1 MLRTI
6 LYFIIVTAVFLN
18 TNNAFGQLGNIFKNN
33 KTSYTTLGIGGGS
46 SHYFGDLSPYTKAY
60 MALYSNVRWNGTI
73 NYQYHFN
80 PKVSARVGFSYI
92 RIFGNDETFGGSIAN
107 TKAAGQRLRN
117 LHFRNDMMEFALTGI
132 YTFIPMDER
141 RHKNQKLQ
149 WSPYIGAGVGLIGH
163 NPKARGSIQNKSTGY
178 SIDPDADGKYLLK
191 EWISLKNEGNN
202 LLPDGSVKT
211 YSSIT
216 PTFPIVVGIKTK
228 INSNWILSV
237 EGGLRL
243 TLTDFLD
250 DVGEY
255 GYNHTSSS
263 RISYRADEDYSAY
276 SGKSRVDLFKKAAG
290 LNNAGDVYPS
300 ALSNLYEDPSKF
312 RGTRHKDSYIV
323 TQITLNYI
331 ISDMVKCPPLKQ

>member
-6 LYFIIVTAVFLN
+6 LYFIIVAAVFLN

-46 SHYFGDLSPYTKAY
+46 SHYLGDLAPYTRAY

-92 RIFGNDETFGGSIAN
+92 RIFGNDETFGGSIADG
-107 TKAAGQRLRN
+107 KLSRQRIRN

-132 YTFIPMDER
+132 YTFIPLDER

-149 WSPYIGAGVGLIGH
+149 WSPYMGAGVALIH
-163 NPKARGSIQNKSTGY
+163 HQPKARGSVYDKVTSTYKYADDGKLYLQPWDNLKPMSNEGQGSTG
-178 SIDPDADGKYLLK
+178 IKP
-191 EWISLKNEGNN
+191 
-202 LLPDGSVKT
+202 
-211 YSSIT
+211 YSSIALG
-216 PTFPIVVGIKTK
+216 FPIVVGVKAK
-228 INSNWILSV
+228 INSNWILAV
-237 EGGLRL
+237 EGGLRF
-243 TLTDFLD
+243 TLTDYLD
-250 DVGEY
+250 DVSGNPY
-255 GYNHTSSS
+255 VTGN
-263 RISYRADEDYSAY
+263 ISYRADEDYSAY
-276 SGKSRVDLFKKAAG
+276 SGKSRIDIFKKAAN
-290 LNNAGDVYPS
+290 LSGDVYPS
-300 ALSNLYEDPSKF
+300 ALAVNYEKF
-312 RGTRHKDSYIV
+312 TDDRGTKWKDSYIV